1 MILTGLN
8 RRRLSERLRNH
19 ATRMGFV
26 LFSIFSSVIFLWV
39 APSSADEPVTMISH
53 DRVKLVD
60 VVPEVAPGLANI
72 DLGRAPPPGRSRYFS
87 YDEMASRLRAA
98 GVAASRL
105 KLPRGVR
112 VESEARQFSSE
123 ELEQMVETSVRKSL
137 PPGIHLEGISVE
149 SPLVLSPTVATGR
162 VRLPHFT
169 TKNGKQTQIGTV
181 EILWGDQ
188 VALRLPVK
196 MSVRIDGETVGHIV
210 KRGSSVTLSIRR
222 GSVEISAL
230 AQTLSTGRV
239 GDVVSLRIGV
249 TKKVMSARL
258 VTPERAELEI

>member
-1 MILTGLN
+1 MMFTDLN
-8 RRRLSERLRNH
+8 PKWLSVQLRSQ
-19 ATRMGFV
+19 AAGICLV
-26 LFSIFSSVIFLWV
+26 LLSVVSSVLLLWV
-39 APSSADEPVTMISH
+39 APSNADEPVTMISH

-112 VESEARQFSSE
+112 VESKARQFSSE
-123 ELEQMVETSVRKSL
+123 ELEQMVEESVRKSL
-137 PPGIHLEGISVE
+137 PPGIHLEEISVE
-149 SPLVLSPTVATGR
+149 SPLVLSPTVTAGR

-169 TKNGKQTQIGTV
+169 TKNGRQAQIGTV

-196 MSVRIDGETVGHIV
+196 MNVRIDGETVGHIV
-210 KRGSSVTLSIRR
+210 KRGSSVTLLIRR

-239 GDVVSLRIGV
+239 GDVVSLRVGV

-258 VTPERAELEI
+258 VAPERAELEI